1 MRDVTYRTITIQ
13 KKRGGIS
20 FIVST
25 VTLYKETLLLTLGTS
40 QKETSVVGDSNIH
53 VSETTAWV
61 AGERPRGGTHPEPRV
76 DLSRSHPSLLVTE
89 KIHADIGLSRWLF
102 SAAGLLSI

>member
-1 MRDVTYRTITIQ
+1 MHDVTYGTITVQ

-25 VTLYKETLLLTLGTS
+25 VTLYKETLFLTLGTS

-61 AGERPRGGTHPEPRV
+61 VGEASWWDQPRTQGGPELFTSIFAGYREN
-76 DLSRSHPSLLVTE
+76 SC
-89 KIHADIGLSRWLF
+89 
-102 SAAGLLSI
+102 